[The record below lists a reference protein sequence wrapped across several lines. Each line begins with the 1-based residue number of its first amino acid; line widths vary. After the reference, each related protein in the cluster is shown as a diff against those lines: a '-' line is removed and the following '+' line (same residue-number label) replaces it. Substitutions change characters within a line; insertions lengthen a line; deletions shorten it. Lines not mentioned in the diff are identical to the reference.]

1 MPNYLSRK
9 RVNSMVRDEVYYQNR
24 INLLT
29 NRDPVVNV
37 RLINKLKRQLRALKA
52 NG

>member
-1 MPNYLSRK
+1 MIRTE
-9 RVNSMVRDEVYYQNR
+9 MYYQNR

-29 NRDPVVNV
+29 SRDPVGNV